1 MQYDG
6 VQRVSIIGFQRRERL
21 TRPGDFGG
29 VVHTRTALVSSREVN
44 PVASASLGRWDEFLG
59 PGTVTE

>member
-21 TRPGDFGG
+21 TRPGDFG
-29 VVHTRTALVSSREVN
+29 VPVHTRTPLVSSREVN
-44 PVASASLGRWDEFLG
+44 PVASASLGRWSVLT
-59 PGTVTE
+59 GTSF